1 MYRKVT
7 DPAIA
12 VDTPMPDL
20 IKILLVEDQ
29 TLMRQGLKTILDL
42 EPGLRVIGD
51 ASDGESG
58 VQLAL
63 EMRPDVILMDVQMP
77 RLNGVDATAQ
87 LCRQWPEAKVIIL
100 TTFDRDDYVYQGVR
114 AGALG
119 YLLKD
124 APANRLI
131 ETIRRVHAGEVFIQ
145 PEIASRALREM
156 MRPTA
161 ATTEP
166 LSEREREVLLLLA
179 QGASNKYMAEKLFIT
194 EGTVKNHV
202 SNILAK
208 LQAENRTQA
217 ADIARKQGLV

>member
-1 MYRKVT
+1 MADV
-7 DPAIA
+7 IQ
-12 VDTPMPDL
+12 
-20 IKILLVEDQ
+20 ILLVEDQ

-42 EPGLRVIGD
+42 EPGFRVIGE
-51 ASDGESG
+51 AANGESG
-58 VQLAL
+58 VQMAL
-63 EMRPDVILMDVQMP
+63 EMRPDVVLMDIQMP
-77 RLNGVDATAQ
+77 QLNGVEATTQ

-124 APANRLI
+124 APANKLI

-156 MRPTA
+156 MRPT
-161 ATTEP
+161 TTGMEP
-166 LSEREREVLLLLA
+166 LSEREREVLVLLA
-179 QGASNKYMAEKLFIT
+179 QGASNKEMAEKLFIT

-217 ADIARKQGLV
+217 ADIARRHGLV

>member
-1 MYRKVT
+1 M
-7 DPAIA
+7 A
-12 VDTPMPDL
+12 DT
-20 IKILLVEDQ
+20 IRILLVEDQ

-42 EPGLRVIGD
+42 EPGFQVIGE
-51 ASDGESG
+51 ASDGEKG
-58 VQLAL
+58 AQLAL
-63 EMRPDVILMDVQMP
+63 ALRPDVVLMDVQMP

-87 LCRQWPEAKVIIL
+87 LCRQWPQARVIIL
-100 TTFDRDDYVYQGVR
+100 TTFDRDDYVYQGIR

-124 APANRLI
+124 APVQQLV

-156 MRPTA
+156 MRPI
-161 ATTEP
+161 TTEH
-166 LSEREREVLLLLA
+166 LSEREREVLVLLA
-179 QGASNKYMAEKLFIT
+179 QGTSNKEIAEKLFIT

-217 ADIARKQGLV
+217 ADIARRQGLV